1 METLRGVGRRKKS
14 RFIGIDAAIALEY
27 STKND
32 EETVCHF
39 CPNECK
45 RTFID
50 ARRPDGST
58 SRYIAG
64 FSCEKGTVESK
75 EAMLAL
81 VADRKKIAGQFP
93 NMVDYES
100 KLAFLHFYDQAPM
113 PEAGS
118 SIGDVGGRKGLVGI
132 RRVRTQRPSV
142 RSSEERRKNRRS
154 IRGGIPQVL

>member
-1 METLRGVGRRKKS
+1 LGVEGDLHPHTGEAGATGAAMETLRVVARRGRS
-14 RFIGIDAAIALEY
+14 RFIGIDAAIALDY

-50 ARRPDGST
+50 AKRPDGST

-75 EAMLAL
+75 EA
-81 VADRKKIAGQFP
+81 
-93 NMVDYES
+93 
-100 KLAFLHFYDQAPM
+100 
-113 PEAGS
+113 
-118 SIGDVGGRKGLVGI
+118 
-132 RRVRTQRPSV
+132 RR
-142 RSSEERRKNRRS
+142 SEE
-154 IRGGIPQVL
+154 QH